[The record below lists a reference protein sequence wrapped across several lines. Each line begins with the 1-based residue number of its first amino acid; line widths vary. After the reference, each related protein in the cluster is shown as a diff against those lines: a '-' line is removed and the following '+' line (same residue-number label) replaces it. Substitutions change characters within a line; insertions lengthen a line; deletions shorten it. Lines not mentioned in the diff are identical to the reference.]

1 MAILKKQTF
10 SSITTVLALLLALAG
25 NIAYIVNVNA
35 EGYFQHASVSA
46 ASTLA
51 VLALVSLVLVVVLAQ
66 LPLKSL
72 AEKIVDLV
80 SGALRIAAPAA
91 LIGAAML
98 LVSGRAQGLAFI
110 YFSNEEVL
118 AEVQTA
124 ANLSSASCAIAAIA
138 LLAAASIVAIVAS
151 FGKMKK

>member
-80 SGALRIAAPAA
+80 SG
-91 LIGAAML
+91 
-98 LVSGRAQGLAFI
+98 RAQGLAFI

-138 LLAAASIVAIVAS
+138 LLAVASIVAIVAS

>member
-80 SGALRIAAPAA
+80 SGALRIAA

-138 LLAAASIVAIVAS
+138 LLAVASIVAIVAS